1 MNQSTIYGI
10 SMRPLPA
17 DFRSAYG
24 ESFRSRRAFRRHT
37 SNRRYA
43 EPSNPRACRGRF
55 DSHSE
60 ARLQIRQSAFPV
72 RDCETRCQ
80 LDAISCKYLV
90 WPLRKAASKTAF
102 SIPPETLAVR
112 HGYSTMLQ
120 ASPCTSTAC
129 LLVRRRKGQSAKST
143 GPAGSPSSK
152 WQSREQLT

>member
-10 SMRPLPA
+10 SMRSLPA

-24 ESFRSRRAFRRHT
+24 ESFRSRRAFRRHAP
-37 SNRRYA
+37 NRRSA

-80 LDAISCKYLV
+80 LDAISGKYLV

-102 SIPPETLAVR
+102 SISRIHWQRVTAIPRCYKHPRVRAPPACWLGAGR
-112 HGYSTMLQ
+112 D
-120 ASPCTSTAC
+120 SPPNPP
-129 LLVRRRKGQSAKST
+129 VRRGR
-143 GPAGSPSSK
+143 PPLNGSRGSS
-152 WQSREQLT
+152 